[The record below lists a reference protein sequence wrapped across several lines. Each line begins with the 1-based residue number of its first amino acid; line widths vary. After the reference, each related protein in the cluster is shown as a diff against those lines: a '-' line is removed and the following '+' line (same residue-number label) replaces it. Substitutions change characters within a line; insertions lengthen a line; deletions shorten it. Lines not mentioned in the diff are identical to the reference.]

1 MAKSFHPK
9 WTLVSAT
16 FIIALAAIWL
26 FSSPSQSQTSP
37 NGNRVPKYV
46 FLFLSDGAGM
56 AHLEI
61 ARQYSRQIHNEDFV
75 IVDKI
80 VKEGSLGVMTT
91 HAADSLSTDSAAA
104 ATAMA
109 NGCKAKIG
117 ALGMCA
123 DGTIPTSAMELARRR
138 GMKLGVITTATVYD
152 SSPAAFLCH
161 VPNRRDYPAILN
173 RYLELDPLVLMGGG
187 KEQFLPKERPGG
199 RRTDNTD
206 MIAVFEKNGFFSA
219 GNKQELEKATRGK
232 LLGLFSQGD
241 MGFEIERD
249 KMTEPSV
256 VDMTRAAIR
265 LLQGQSPNGFFV
277 FIESENTDT
286 ASHLSDVASMIHDYR
301 EFDRAVGLAY
311 EFYRKYPRETLILVV
326 SDHETGGLGF
336 TQALKDL
343 SSTRGDNQVAASNA
357 DFKKIQSIGISLR
370 KATEILGRNPTPE
383 AIDKLMHDYFSG
395 FILAPEY
402 KEAILKRQP
411 LSRTL
416 FTDPV
421 AHALG
426 AMVANNVQ
434 AYWQTST
441 HTNKPVLV
449 AALGVG
455 AERFKGYYDNAD
467 FGKTLKNLFEDKSS
481 SKEPDRQ
488 PFSAKR

>member
-1 MAKSFHPK
+1 MQHPLPIK
-9 WTLVSAT
+9 LNILAVLLILFLPSWSAG
-16 FIIALAAIWL
+16 
-26 FSSPSQSQTSP
+26 QSRP
-37 NGNRVPKYV
+37 NPGAPKYV

-61 ARQYSRQIHNEDFV
+61 ARQYSRQIHNEGFV

-109 NGCKAKIG
+109 NGCKANIG
-117 ALGMCA
+117 GLGICA
-123 DGTIPTSAMELARRR
+123 DGTIPTSAMDLAKRR
-138 GMKLGVITTATVYD
+138 GMKLGVITNATVYD

-173 RYLELDPLVLMGGG
+173 RYLEMDPLVLMGGG
-187 KEQFLPKERPGG
+187 KDQFLPKERGSG
-199 RRTDNTD
+199 RKTDSPD
-206 MIAVFEKNGFFSA
+206 MIGVFEKHNYLYVS
-219 GNKQELEKATRGK
+219 NKQELEKAERTK
-232 LLGLFSQGD
+232 VLGLFSERD
-241 MGFEIERD
+241 MSFEIDRD
-249 KMTEPSV
+249 KTTEPSV
-256 VDMTRAAIR
+256 ADMTRAAIR
-265 LLQGQSPNGFFV
+265 LLHGQSPNGFFA

-286 ASHLSDVASMIHDYR
+286 ASHLSDVASLIHDYR

-311 EFYRKYPRETLILVV
+311 EFYRKYPRETLILVL

-343 SSTRGDNQVAASNA
+343 SSTRGENQVAATNA

-370 KATEILGRNPTPE
+370 KATEILGKNPTSE
-383 AIDKLMHDYFSG
+383 AIDKVMRDYFPG

-421 AHALG
+421 AQALG

-449 AALGVG
+449 AALGVN
-455 AERFKGYYDNAD
+455 ADRFKGYYDNAE
-467 FGKTLKNLFEDKSS
+467 FGQKLKALFE
-481 SKEPDRQ
+481 SKNHRP
-488 PFSAKR
+488 

>member
-1 MAKSFHPK
+1 MQHLVPFKLTTVIVLLMLSLASSS
-9 WTLVSAT
+9 TLGQPR
-16 FIIALAAIWL
+16 
-26 FSSPSQSQTSP
+26 PSLGT
-37 NGNRVPKYV
+37 PKYV

-80 VKEGSLGVMTT
+80 VKEGALGVMTT

-138 GMKLGVITTATVYD
+138 GMKLGVITNATVYD

-173 RYLELDPLVLMGGG
+173 RYLEMDPAVLMGGG
-187 KEQFLPKERPGG
+187 KDQFLPKDRPGG

-206 MIAVFEKNGFFSA
+206 MVAVFEKHGFLPVSS
-219 GNKQELEKATRGK
+219 KQELEKASRGK
-232 LLGLFSQGD
+232 VLGLFNQRD
-241 MGFEIERD
+241 MSFELDRD
-249 KMTEPSV
+249 KATEPSV

-265 LLQGQSPNGFFV
+265 LLHGQSPNGFFA
-277 FIESENTDT
+277 FIESENIDT

-311 EFYRKYPRETLILVV
+311 EFYRKYPRETLILVI

-343 SSTRGDNQVAASNA
+343 SSTRGDNQVAATNA

-383 AIDKLMHDYFSG
+383 AVDKLMHDYFPG
-395 FILAPEY
+395 FTLAPEY

-421 AHALG
+421 AQALG

-449 AALGVG
+449 AALGVS
-455 AERFKGYYDNAD
+455 AERFKGYYDNAE
-467 FGKTLKNLFEDKSS
+467 FGAKLKALFE
-481 SKEPDRQ
+481 SKNHR
-488 PFSAKR
+488 S